1 MMLKKLKISKK
12 RFGLRFKK
20 TIKNCIKKI
29 PRKKKNTKKKMIINR
44 KKTIPIHMRTLKTE
58 WIPTFGVNGCKMRE
72 NIRYIDRNTEN
83 H

>member
-1 MMLKKLKISKK
+1 MMLKKLKKSKK

-29 PRKKKNTKKKMIINR
+29 PRKKKEYQKKNNKP
-44 KKTIPIHMRTLKTE
+44 KIHMRTTKTE
-58 WIPTFGVNGCKMRE
+58 WISTFGVNGCKMRE
-72 NIRYIDRNTEN
+72 NIRYIDRNTEK